1 MKAFEKP
8 KKHLQVEDTFRTFY
22 EQSGDTAYQ
31 LPHSFDYYEKMIH
44 QAVERYPD
52 SLTLKK
58 CASAIGEEAF
68 FPEGTDVVFHLHLS
82 WFPPIW
88 HTTEFFVM
96 QVVTNGS
103 FTSYIAN
110 QELHLTRGN
119 ICIIA
124 PDSRHA
130 LSCFSHAGI
139 LCVLIRKSA
148 FEKAFLNILRE
159 TDSMTKQGI
168 SQPCGCQIPVH
179 SMTHSVLRQDHSFT
193 L

>member
-82 WFPPIW
+82 WFPPNLAYDRILC
-88 HTTEFFVM
+88 HAGGHERQFYILYRESGASSYEGKYLYHRHRFQARAQLFFP
-96 QVVTNGS
+96 
-103 FTSYIAN
+103 
-110 QELHLTRGN
+110 RGN
-119 ICIIA
+119 
-124 PDSRHA
+124 P
-130 LSCFSHAGI
+130 
-139 LCVLIRKSA
+139 
-148 FEKAFLNILRE
+148 LRADPQE
-159 TDSMTKQGI
+159 
-168 SQPCGCQIPVH
+168 
-179 SMTHSVLRQDHSFT
+179 RF
-193 L
+193 